1 MVELVTTAISLFH
14 LYTTRQKNKYFKSE
28 QQHFES
34 RRIKEKKAKL
44 TVEMLILGVVQL
56 L

>member
-1 MVELVTTAISLFH
+1 MFFKEMTILGP
-14 LYTTRQKNKYFKSE
+14 TRQKNKYFKSE

-44 TVEMLILGVVQL
+44 TVEMIILGVAQL
-56 L
+56 I